1 MPRQF
6 LEVDNLAQ
14 KDETIFVSEGKTK
27 RENAAIKQLQ
37 DRYTSLKLF
46 RLKYINVALSK
57 IINLLD
63 YFIIA

>member
-1 MPRQF
+1 LPRQF